1 MSKTRNL
8 IIIPTYNEIENILI
22 VIDKVL
28 NLPVQF
34 HILVVDD
41 NSPDGTSNIVNNLK
55 KDNADKLFLIT
66 RDKKDGLGSA
76 YKEGFKWALEKKY
89 SYIFEMDAD
98 LSHDPTEINNL
109 KRLLINKECDVAIG
123 SRYLE
128 GVSVVNW
135 PLSRIFLSY
144 FANIYVRI
152 ITSMPV
158 KDSTSGF
165 IGYSNEALSSL
176 NIDKIKFNGYA
187 FQIEMKFKLWKKN
200 FKLKEHQIIFVN
212 REHGKSKMDKNIIF
226 EAIIGVI
233 KLKVNSIFKKRWIN
247 S

>member
-1 MSKTRNL
+1 MKDNSL
-8 IIIPTYNEIENILI
+8 IIIPTYNEAENIVT
-22 VIDKVL
+22 VINKIFSIDD
-28 NLPVQF
+28 NNS
-34 HILVVDD
+34 ILVVDD
-41 NSPDGTSNIVNNLK
+41 NSPDGTSNIVKNLK
-55 KDNADKLFLIT
+55 NANVDKLFLIT

-76 YKEGFKWALEKKY
+76 YKEGFKWALENKY

-98 LSHDPTEINNL
+98 LSHDPNEIKNL
-109 KRLLINKECDVAIG
+109 KRLLINNECDVAIG

-176 NIDKIKFNGYA
+176 NINRIKFNGYA
-187 FQIEMKFKLWKKN
+187 FQIEMKFKLWKKK
-200 FKLKEHQIIFVN
+200 FKLMEHQIIFVN
-212 REHGKSKMDKNIIF
+212 REHGNSKMNKSIIF
-226 EAIIGVI
+226 EAIIGVV
-233 KLKVNSIFKKRWIN
+233 KLKLNSIVKKDE
-247 S
+247 

>member
-1 MSKTRNL
+1 MKDDSL
-8 IIIPTYNEIENILI
+8 IIIPTYNEAENIEA
-22 VIDKVL
+22 VIIKILSLHD
-28 NLPVQF
+28 NNS
-34 HILVVDD
+34 ILVVDD
-41 NSPDGTSNIVNNLK
+41 NSPDGTSNIVKNLK
-55 KDNADKLFLIT
+55 KDNIDKVFLIT
-66 RDKKDGLGSA
+66 RDKKDGLGAA
-76 YKEGFKWALEKKY
+76 YKEGFKWALKKKY

-98 LSHDPTEINNL
+98 LSHNPIEIKNL
-109 KRLLINKECDVAIG
+109 KRLLINDECDLAIG
-123 SRYLE
+123 SRYLK

-165 IGYSNEALSSL
+165 VGYSNEALSSL

-187 FQIEMKFKLWKKN
+187 FQIEMKFKIWKKK
-200 FKLKEHQIIFVN
+200 FKLREHQIIFVN
-212 REHGKSKMDKNIIF
+212 REHGKSKMNKNIIF

-233 KLKVNSIFKKRWIN
+233 KLKFDSIVKKDE
-247 S
+247 

>member
-1 MSKTRNL
+1 MKDDSL
-8 IIIPTYNEIENILI
+8 IIIPTYNEAENIEA
-22 VIDKVL
+22 VINKILSLDD
-28 NLPVQF
+28 NNS
-34 HILVVDD
+34 ILVVDD
-41 NSPDGTSNIVNNLK
+41 NSPDGTSNIVKNLK
-55 KDNADKLFLIT
+55 KDNIDKVFLIT
-66 RDKKDGLGSA
+66 RDKKDGLGAA
-76 YKEGFKWALEKKY
+76 YKEGFKWALKKKY

-98 LSHDPTEINNL
+98 LSHNPIEIKNL
-109 KRLLINKECDVAIG
+109 KRLLINDECDLAIG
-123 SRYLE
+123 SRYLK

-165 IGYSNEALSSL
+165 VGYSNEALSSL

-187 FQIEMKFKLWKKN
+187 FQIEMKFKIWKKK
-200 FKLKEHQIIFVN
+200 FKLREHQIIFVN
-212 REHGKSKMDKNIIF
+212 REHGKSKMNKNIIF

-233 KLKVNSIFKKRWIN
+233 KLKFDSIVKKDE
-247 S
+247 

>member
-1 MSKTRNL
+1 MKDNSL
-8 IIIPTYNEIENILI
+8 IIIPTYNEAENIVA
-22 VIDKVL
+22 VINKIFSFDD
-28 NLPVQF
+28 NNS
-34 HILVVDD
+34 ILVVDD

-76 YKEGFKWALEKKY
+76 YKEGFKWALKKKY

-144 FANIYVRI
+144 FA
-152 ITSMPV
+152 
-158 KDSTSGF
+158 
-165 IGYSNEALSSL
+165 ALAPILSFVPL
-176 NIDKIKFNGYA
+176 ICNLL
-187 FQIEMKFKLWKKN
+187 QIE
-200 FKLKEHQIIFVN
+200 
-212 REHGKSKMDKNIIF
+212 DKTR
-226 EAIIGVI
+226 A
-233 KLKVNSIFKKRWIN
+233 
-247 S
+247 